1 MPKDFK
7 YLNKLNSFDMK
18 FKRIYASRKSNMV
31 RKLRDQKLHVGLPF
45 MINVKELSSNQ
56 SNLEYPDGVI
66 KLVSFVSSARE
77 MNVLNE
83 LNPSEPFSLRKRLNL
98 TTKYPI

>member
-18 FKRIYASRKSNMV
+18 FKRISASRKSNMV
-31 RKLRDQKLHVGLPF
+31 RKLRDQKLHDGLPF

-56 SNLEYPDGVI
+56 SNLEYLDEVI

-83 LNPSEPFSLRKRLNL
+83 LIPSEPFSLRKRLNL
-98 TTKYPI
+98 ST